1 MGDNLEDA
9 IRTNAEGPAS
19 ASDETGGVTQQPL
32 PNAIQADRYLVNK
45 AAFKNRRSLG
55 IRTTKLVP
63 HGM

>member
-1 MGDNLEDA
+1 MADDLDDA

-19 ASDETGGVTQQPL
+19 ASDETGGVTQHP
-32 PNAIQADRYLVNK
+32 PPSVIQADRYRLNK

-55 IRTTKLVP
+55 IRTAKLVP